1 MQICWPENCV
11 HDRDRTPAGQNGHL
25 KLGQNSKNT
34 EENNV
39 KKEEVSETEE
49 TAGLEET
56 AGSAELRRSEENTGE
71 VRRSSAWSRMTNR
84 QKGVVCVLLE
94 ALGFSIMSTA
104 IKLTGERIPVFEKAL
119 FRNLVALI
127 FAFAVMK
134 TGHESFRPKKG
145 NLTGLFM
152 RSIFGTLGIF
162 CNFYAC
168 SVLLLAN
175 ANMLNKLAPFFS
187 ILFSIFLLREKPQ
200 KVQILG
206 VIIAFAGM
214 LCIVQPGAFASS
226 DFVPSVIGA
235 LGGAS
240 AGFAYTWVRK
250 LGLHGENG
258 TLIVFFFSAF
268 STLACLP
275 LALMHFV
282 PPTAAEMAF
291 LVLTGLGAMMGQ
303 VFVTRAYYYAPAR
316 EISVYDYT
324 QVIFAGFFGWILFG
338 EIPDALSVLG
348 YVLIIGAGVGMYLYN
363 RRHTSPC

>member
-1 MQICWPENCV
+1 
-11 HDRDRTPAGQNGHL
+11 
-25 KLGQNSKNT
+25 LGQNSKNT

-268 STLACLP
+268 FHTGVPSAGAHALRAADGCGDGLP
-275 LALMHFV
+275 RAHR
-282 PPTAAEMAF
+282 PRRHDG
-291 LVLTGLGAMMGQ
+291 TGVRHQGLLLC
-303 VFVTRAYYYAPAR
+303 
-316 EISVYDYT
+316 S
-324 QVIFAGFFGWILFG
+324 
-338 EIPDALSVLG
+338 
-348 YVLIIGAGVGMYLYN
+348 GAGNLRLRLHAGYFCRIL
-363 RRHTSPC
+363 RLDSLR

>member
-1 MQICWPENCV
+1 MVQNKLRDAESREN
-11 HDRDRTPAGQNGHL
+11 GQTDIESKSRELAESVKQHHEEAANRRKQERQDTDESL
-25 KLGQNSKNT
+25 K
-34 EENNV
+34 
-39 KKEEVSETEE
+39 
-49 TAGLEET
+49 
-56 AGSAELRRSEENTGE
+56 E
-71 VRRSSAWSRMTNR
+71 VRKGLAWNRMTNR
-84 QKGVVCVLLE
+84 QKGVTCVLLE

-119 FRNLVALI
+119 FRNLVAMI
-127 FAFAVMK
+127 FAFIVMK

-187 ILFSIFLLREKPQ
+187 IIFSIFLLREKPQ

-206 VIIAFAGM
+206 VIIAFTGM
-214 LCIVQPGAFASS
+214 LCIVQPGEFASG

-258 TLIVFFFSAF
+258 TLIVFFFSVF
-268 STLACLP
+268 STFACLP
-275 LALMHFV
+275 LAIMNYV
-282 PPTAAEMAF
+282 QPTATELCF

-303 VFVTRAYYYAPAR
+303 IFVTKAYYYAPAR

-338 EIPDALSVLG
+338 EVPDALSVLG

-363 RRHTSPC
+363 RRHAPASTS